1 MAALLL
7 DDEAEGLEAALSL
20 LDEYDELT
28 ALYSSHSSTAALAA
42 NVSNAASAKDD
53 TPFNGGNNLSN
64 SRHHRALSTISSRSS
79 SSSTYSGSDS
89 GRNGDSGGGSP
100 DYLDSTAS
108 GQASGQASG
117 DSSTGAVGGGAGGL
131 TTEKQKQKATKSR
144 KRPIGFNS
152 NHARDERRKELIYLR
167 QKVEELETQ
176 LGQLQRPNAEVS
188 STNLRLLPPSQQNA
202 LQQLSINTWSQHGL
216 TRAAP
221 EGASSLSKE
230 SSVWKELATRQHAE
244 REKAEMEN
252 IRLKLILE
260 EQIKIAK
267 NLHTMLTK
275 KTTAKVRILCYVYII
290 VMSSN
295 IVMLLLG
302 Y

>member
-53 TPFNGGNNLSN
+53 APYAAFNGGNNLSN
-64 SRHHRALSTISSRSS
+64 SRHHRALSMISSRSS

-89 GRNGDSGGGSP
+89 GRNGDGGGSP

-108 GQASGQASG
+108 GQASGG
-117 DSSTGAVGGGAGGL
+117 YSSTSAVDGGAGGL
-131 TTEKQKQKATKSR
+131 MTEKQKATKSR

-295 IVMLLLG
+295 IVILLLG

>member
-1 MAALLL
+1 MTALLL

-28 ALYSSHSSTAALAA
+28 ALYSSHSST
-42 NVSNAASAKDD
+42 SAVHATTISKDD
-53 TPFNGGNNLSN
+53 APYTNLRAAFHISNNNNCIS
-64 SRHHRALSTISSRSS
+64 SHHRALSAISSRSS
-79 SSSTYSGSDS
+79 STYSSSDS
-89 GRNGDSGGGSP
+89 GHNDGGGSP
-100 DYLDSTAS
+100 DYFDPTAS
-108 GQASGQASG
+108 GQPSGGTTTSA
-117 DSSTGAVGGGAGGL
+117 STGAGL
-131 TTEKQKQKATKSR
+131 TAEEEKQKQTAAAKSR

-167 QKVEELETQ
+167 QKVDELETQ

-216 TRAAP
+216 TRAPDA
-221 EGASSLSKE
+221 GASSLSKE

-275 KTTAKVRILCYVYII
+275 KTTAKVRSLARYMFLYLFIYLTI
-290 VMSSN
+290 
-295 IVMLLLG
+295 
-302 Y
+302 